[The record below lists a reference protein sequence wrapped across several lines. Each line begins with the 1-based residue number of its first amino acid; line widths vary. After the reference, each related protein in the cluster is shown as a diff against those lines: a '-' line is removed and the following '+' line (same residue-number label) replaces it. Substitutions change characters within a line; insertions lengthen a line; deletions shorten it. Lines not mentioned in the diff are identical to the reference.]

1 MTDVEASF
9 LDLPDDSVLTTDE
22 MEDAFVL
29 IKEVNNEKVGDVIT
43 VTLNNK
49 MYNTTIQGDISEWGK
64 IPIPT
69 EDL

>member
-1 MTDVEASF
+1 VTDVEASF

>member
-9 LDLPDDSVLTTDE
+9 IDPPDDNVLTTNE
-22 MEDAFVL
+22 MENAFVL